1 MSHLHITASSRV
13 GCVRTNN
20 EDMILVKDSFLRNG
34 KDHYVF
40 DVEEEKQLLL
50 ALADGMGGH
59 NCGEVASSDVLHNLR
74 YFFNDLPSNLS
85 SNVFTDAI
93 YSWLTSICRTIDTKG
108 HSDPIFQNMGT
119 TLVALAYIGG
129 EYYWMNCGDSRF
141 YRLHHGELKQLTT
154 DHSLSQMMGRK
165 EHSSLIVNCI
175 GGGCKESYIDIEKC
189 TDEVE
194 VGDVLLLCSD
204 GLTDMIDDETI
215 KGQLAAGFDA
225 DALCQ
230 LADDAGG
237 CDNVSVVVIHVEE

>member
-40 DVEEEKQLLL
+40 DVEEEKHLLL

-74 YFFNDLPSNLS
+74 YFFYDLPSNLS
-85 SNVFTDAI
+85 SNAFTDAI
-93 YSWLTSICRTIDTKG
+93 YGWLTSICRTIDTKG

-141 YRLHHGELKQLTT
+141 YRLHNGELTQLTT

>member
-1 MSHLHITASSRV
+1 
-13 GCVRTNN
+13 
-20 EDMILVKDSFLRNG
+20 MILVKDSFLRNG

-85 SNVFTDAI
+85 SNAFTDAI

-141 YRLHHGELKQLTT
+141 YRLHNGELTQLTT